1 MGAAS
6 FPFVGGSYTAR
17 SRTFDAQ
24 RSLNL
29 YPEMSGSG
37 TSRSVAA
44 LYGTPGLAL
53 WASLAG
59 GPVRGL
65 LRFNETQALAVVGST
80 VYALTTAGVG
90 VAIGSI
96 SAGTA
101 PVSMAS
107 NGTTV
112 MLVTGGT
119 DGYFIDPAAGTV
131 AAITDPDFLGGVRVD
146 YIDGYFVW
154 NVPGT
159 GKFQISQLLGTD
171 IDALD
176 FATAEGSPDNLLS
189 LIVDHRELW
198 LMGVSST
205 EVWFNSGN
213 IDFPFERIQGAFLE
227 VGCAAASSVAKMDN
241 STFWLAADDRGQ
253 GMVMRAQGYQ
263 PQRVSTHAVEYA
275 IGQMTSISDAVAYT
289 YQQEGH
295 SFYVLNFPA
304 AGQTWVYDAST
315 EQWHERAWRDPL
327 LATLGR
333 HRAQVH
339 MAFAGQNIVG
349 DWETGNLYRLDLD
362 TYTDNGAPIVRTRR
376 CAHIAAGGRWQ
387 FFRSLQVIMETGVG
401 LATGQGSDPQA
412 MLRWSDD
419 GGHTWSNE
427 HWSQMGRIGGYSQRV
442 FWRRLGMTTKL
453 RDRVYECSGT
463 DPVKVVIMG
472 AELILSGTNG

>member
-1 MGAAS
+1 MGANS

-24 RSLNL
+24 RTLNL
-29 YPEMSGSG
+29 YPEVSGSG
-37 TSRSVAA
+37 TSRSVSA

-53 WASLAG
+53 WASLVG

-65 LRFNETQALAVVGST
+65 LRFTQAQAVAVVGST
-80 VYALTTAGVG
+80 IYTLTTAGVG

-107 NGTTV
+107 NGGVV
-112 MLVTGGT
+112 MLAAGAA
-119 DGYFIDPAAGTV
+119 GYFIDPAAGTV
-131 AAITDPDFLGGVRVD
+131 TQITDPDFVGAGRVD

-154 NVPGT
+154 TTPGT
-159 GKFQISQLLGTD
+159 GRFQISQLLGTG
-171 IDALD
+171 IDGLD
-176 FATAEGSPDNLLS
+176 FATAEGAPDNLLS
-189 LIVDHRELW
+189 LVVDHRELW
-198 LMGVSST
+198 LFGETST

-213 IDFPFERIQGAFLE
+213 IDFPFERIQGAFME
-227 VGCAAASSVAKMDN
+227 IGCAAATSVAKLDN
-241 STFWLAADDRGQ
+241 TVFWLGADDRGQ

-275 IGQMTSISDAVAYT
+275 IGQMSVISDAVAYT

-295 SFYVLNFPA
+295 SFYVLNFPT

-315 EQWHERAWRDPL
+315 DQWHERAWRDPL
-327 LATLGR
+327 LGTLGR

-339 MAFAGQNIVG
+339 MAFAGENIVG

-362 TYTDNGAPIVRTRR
+362 TYSDNGAPIVRTRR
-376 CAHIAAGGRWQ
+376 CAHIASGGGWQ
-387 FFRSLQVIMETGVG
+387 FFSSLQLIMETGVG
-401 LATGQGSDPQA
+401 LASGQGSDPQA

-419 GGHTWSNE
+419 GGLTWSSE
-427 HWSQMGRIGGYSQRV
+427 AWVSMGRMGEYKRRAL
-442 FWRRLGMTTKL
+442 WRRLGKG
-453 RDRVYECSGT
+453 RDRVFEVTIT
-463 DPVKVVIMG
+463 DPVKAVIVDAVLQVEAG
-472 AELILSGTNG
+472 R